1 MNNSPK
7 NWQDY
12 FVMPV
17 RICNSRR
24 KLSRVICGTCRGRFL
39 LACVIIV
46 GLTYINML
54 IYMPVF
60 QVFRNKNIHAPC
72 LLPVF
77 DMYDKSI
84 NDQFWSQQPLPC
96 ENWLDLF
103 FVSPL
108 GNLTLNQTAVQ
119 LSGLR
124 NIRCHYRY
132 IIRKSETKFVFSE
145 KLEYISPKYLD
156 GDFVH
161 VECFD
166 NQNKRVYNNLHF
178 NVDAKPILK
187 SRKLVNESLD
197 KLSVIAFGLDS
208 VSRLIAERKLPKTM
222 KYLRQ
227 SLGAYVFAGH
237 TRLGDSS
244 FPNLN
249 PLLTGLISDYTTP
262 VPPVHELPFIF
273 KNFSDQGAVNVF
285 VEDWYEVATFKGFT
299 DPPTMHYS
307 QPLIQAMDQVRPS
320 YLAIDKSFQF
330 LQSHNIP
337 LRKVSAL
344 CFGNEKRYKIL
355 MNYYKRFI
363 EKYGNTRK
371 FAFSW
376 INELAHDFFNMVEL
390 ADEDILNLFK
400 WLKESGKLE
409 NAVLLFFSDHGPR
422 YSEIQ
427 NTDIGRVSNLLP
439 LMSIVL
445 PKRLTE
451 KYPHIA
457 HNMKMNTERLT
468 TNHDVFLML
477 KDILYANYEEQPVVK
492 PDENG
497 MLPYEISLF
506 REIPPS
512 RSCADARISDVFC
525 PCYTSV
531 RVSNSDERIIQSAH
545 IVVDRIN
552 DILKKVQ
559 TKCAKVKFVSI
570 HHASLIFPDMQRDL
584 SQERAF
590 SLRGYFLKVKS
601 STRFLI
607 SFSTEPGNALFE
619 ARVDYKDPGDIK
631 ILGNILRTNAY
642 GNQSSCIAHADRI
655 RRLYCYC
662 I

>member
-1 MNNSPK
+1 ML
-7 NWQDY
+7 
-12 FVMPV
+12 VT
-17 RICNSRR
+17 
-24 KLSRVICGTCRGRFL
+24 L
-39 LACVIIV
+39 V

-60 QVFRNKNIHAPC
+60 QVFRNRNVHSPC
-72 LLPVF
+72 ILPVF
-77 DMYDKSI
+77 DFYDKSI
-84 NDQFWSQQPLPC
+84 ADQFWSQQSLPC
-96 ENWLDLF
+96 EDWLDIF
-103 FVSPL
+103 YVTPS
-108 GNLTLNQTAVQ
+108 GKLTLNHTAVQ
-119 LSGLR
+119 LSGFHD
-124 NIRCHYRY
+124 IKCHYRY
-132 IIRKSETKFVFSE
+132 ILRKSETKFVFSE
-145 KLEYISPKYLD
+145 KIDYNEPKYLD

-166 NQNKRVYNNLHF
+166 NQKKRFYNNLHF
-178 NVDAKPILK
+178 NVDAKPIINSK
-187 SRKLVNESLD
+187 KLVNESLER
-197 KLSVIAFGLDS
+197 LSVIAFGLDS

-227 SLGAYVFAGH
+227 NLGAYVFTGH

-249 PLLTGLISDYTTP
+249 PLLTGLISDGTLP
-262 VPPVHELPFIF
+262 VPPVSDLPFIF
-273 KNFSDQGAVNVF
+273 KNFSDHGGVNIF
-285 VEDWYEVATFKGFT
+285 IEDWYKVATFKPFK
-299 DPPTMHYS
+299 DPPTMHYP
-307 QPLIQAMDQVRPS
+307 QPLVQAMDQVRPS

-355 MNYYKRFI
+355 MNYYKRFL
-363 EKYGNTRK
+363 ETYKYTRK

-390 ADEDILNLFK
+390 ADEDIRDLFK
-400 WLKESGKLE
+400 WLKESGKLD

-445 PKRLTE
+445 PKRLSE

-457 HNMKMNTERLT
+457 RNMKLNTERLT

-477 KDILYANYEEQPVVK
+477 KDILYANYDEQPVVK
-492 PDENG
+492 PNKEG

-506 REIPPS
+506 REIPSS
-512 RSCADARISDVFC
+512 RSCEEARISDVFC
-525 PCYTSV
+525 PCYSSARLPNTDQ
-531 RVSNSDERIIQSAH
+531 RVLQSARV
-545 IVVDRIN
+545 IVDKIN
-552 DILKKVQ
+552 GVLAPVRS
-559 TKCAKVKFVSI
+559 KCASVEYVSI

-590 SLRGYFLKVKS
+590 SLRGYFWTVES
-601 STRFLI
+601 ATRFLI
-607 SFSTEPGNALFE
+607 SLRTKPGDALFE
-619 ARVDYKDPGDIK
+619 ARVDYRGPNDIK
-631 ILGNILRTNAY
+631 ILGNVLRTNAY
-642 GNQSSCIAHADRI
+642 GNQSSCMDHKDRTWRI
-655 RRLYCYC
+655 YCYC

>member
-1 MNNSPK
+1 
-7 NWQDY
+7 
-12 FVMPV
+12 
-17 RICNSRR
+17 
-24 KLSRVICGTCRGRFL
+24 
-39 LACVIIV
+39 
-46 GLTYINML
+46 
-54 IYMPVF
+54 MPVF
-60 QVFRNKNIHAPC
+60 QVFRNKNVHAPC

-96 ENWLDLF
+96 EDWLDLF
-103 FVSPL
+103 FVTPS
-108 GNLTLNQTAVQ
+108 GNLTLNQTAVR
-119 LSGLR
+119 LSGFDT
-124 NIRCHYRY
+124 IRCHYKY
-132 IIRKSETKFVFSE
+132 IRRESETKFVFSE
-145 KLEYISPKYLD
+145 KITYTSPKYLD

-166 NQNKRVYNNLHF
+166 RQNKRVYNNLHF
-178 NVDAKPILK
+178 NIDAKPIRK

-197 KLSVIAFGLDS
+197 RLSVYAFGLDS
-208 VSRLIAERKLPKTM
+208 VSRLIAERKLSKTM

-249 PLLTGLISDYTTP
+249 PLLTGLISDYSHP
-262 VPPVHELPFIF
+262 IPPVHKLPFIF
-273 KNFSDQGAVNVF
+273 KNFSDHGAVNVF
-285 VEDWYEVATFKGFT
+285 VEDWYEVATFKRFT
-299 DPPTMHYS
+299 DQPSMHYP
-307 QPLIQAMDQVRPS
+307 QPFIQAMDQVRPS

-355 MNYYKRFI
+355 MNYYRRFA
-363 EKYGNTRK
+363 ETYGNTRK

-390 ADEDILNLFK
+390 ADEDIRDLFK
-400 WLKESGKLE
+400 WLKESGRLE

-439 LMSIVL
+439 LMSIAL

-457 HNMKMNTERLT
+457 QNMKMNTERLT
-468 TNHDVFLML
+468 TNHDVFRML
-477 KDILYANYEEQPVVK
+477 KDVLNANYEEQPEVK
-492 PDENG
+492 PAEDG
-497 MLPYEISLF
+497 KLPYGISLF
-506 REIPPS
+506 REIPAS
-512 RSCADARISDVFC
+512 RSCVDATISDVYC

-531 RVSNSDERIIQSAH
+531 RVSSDDERIEQSAH
-545 IVVDRIN
+545 LVVDRIN
-552 DILKKVQ
+552 DILKEVRS
-559 TKCAKVKFVSI
+559 KCAQVKYDSI

-584 SQERAF
+584 SQERGF
-590 SLRGYFLKVKS
+590 SLRGYFLKVES
-601 STRFLI
+601 ATRFLI
-607 SFSTEPGNALFE
+607 SLRTQPGNALFE
-619 ARVDYKDPGDIK
+619 ARVDYKNPNDIK
-631 ILGNILRTNAY
+631 ILGDVLRTNAY
-642 GNQSSCIAHADRI
+642 GNQSSCIDRADRT

-662 I
+662 V